1 MRSCSPC
8 MCVQIFIIDASNVKS
23 PRHVEL
29 RVARERTRSPIT
41 CSTRARL
48 RERERSK
55 RPVNRLQTQ
64 RSVRTAIH
72 ILMLKFLPKLKAG
85 LAAAAADD
93 GSDAAPEPLFA

>member
-8 MCVQIFIIDASNVKS
+8 MCAQSFIIDASNVKS

-29 RVARERTRSPIT
+29 RGARERTRSPIT

-48 RERERSK
+48 REREEIETPGQSTTNTK
-55 RPVNRLQTQ
+55 V
-64 RSVRTAIH
+64 VRTAIH